1 MKGVREEIAGC
12 LPPWDEK
19 QRMKQHK
26 LFQKT
31 VTQAILHDNKPD
43 KVERIRENITR
54 WSEGHPKCNVARG
67 WGIATPLGRAAP
79 RCLRQL
85 EQLKEF
91 LPPRVCAAIFRTMFN
106 GWCTKRRFQQR
117 DSKDNKCVFGCNA
130 KAEDSIEHYCRCPA
144 TTMVLE
150 KQLAMHVPPCQGM
163 SFWMMDQ
170 HMSIDKV
177 KCSALSCYAAY
188 RAFNLYRTQGKA
200 TSMEV
205 AVDAMKQFI
214 IQAAGHTSELGN
226 FLDNRWQ
233 NHLHFG

>member
-1 MKGVREEIAGC
+1 
-12 LPPWDEK
+12 
-19 QRMKQHK
+19 
-26 LFQKT
+26 
-31 VTQAILHDNKPD
+31 
-43 KVERIRENITR
+43 
-54 WSEGHPKCNVARG
+54 
-67 WGIATPLGRAAP
+67 
-79 RCLRQL
+79 
-85 EQLKEF
+85 
-91 LPPRVCAAIFRTMFN
+91 
-106 GWCTKRRFQQR
+106 
-117 DSKDNKCVFGCNA
+117 
-130 KAEDSIEHYCRCPA
+130 
-144 TTMVLE
+144 MVLE

-214 IQAAGHTSELGN
+214 IQAAGHTSELSN
-226 FLDNRWQ
+226 FLDNRWD